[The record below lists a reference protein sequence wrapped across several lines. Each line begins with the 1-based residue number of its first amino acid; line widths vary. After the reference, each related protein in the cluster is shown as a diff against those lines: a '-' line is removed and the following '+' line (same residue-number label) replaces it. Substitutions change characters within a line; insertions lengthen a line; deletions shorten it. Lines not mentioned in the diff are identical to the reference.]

1 MTCFGLVVLC
11 LGFPASVAEFAYIKL
26 PCATSHGSGALFWAM
41 MFSPGGSKGG
51 KGLGKDPSSP
61 TQMEMGNVPIT
72 PSTPSTVTR
81 QGQGM
86 VPGQQGVSGIGVEG
100 VGNGFQVPM
109 GNGFGMMPQ
118 VPLIPGGGPSRF
130 QPQNPGLSGPQ
141 GGMAVG
147 GLTPQMQN
155 VQQVLCLAQGLSNQQ
170 LMSLIQGLQEQVQFQ
185 GRMNPS
191 NFGQVP
197 FGIPVDLGA
206 QPNSGV
212 SLGLDG
218 GSGFDGSGPKFQ
230 DVFSKSEKLSKTYAM
245 PPCGISVIT

>member
-1 MTCFGLVVLC
+1 MTCFGLVVLR
-11 LGFPASVAEFAYIKL
+11 LGFPASVAEFAYSKL

-41 MFSPGGSKGG
+41 MFFPGGSKGG
-51 KGLGKDPSSP
+51 KGLGKGPSSP

-100 VGNGFQVPM
+100 VGNGFQVAM

-155 VQQVLCLAQGLSNQQ
+155 VQQVLGLAQGLSNQQ
-170 LMSLIQGLQEQVQFQ
+170 LMSLIQGSTRASAVSRANESLKFWSSAFWVTCGSRCTTEFW
-185 GRMNPS
+185 RK
-191 NFGQVP
+191 FR
-197 FGIPVDLGA
+197 
-206 QPNSGV
+206 SGWW
-212 SLGLDG
+212 
-218 GSGFDGSGPKFQ
+218 FR
-230 DVFSKSEKLSKTYAM
+230 
-245 PPCGISVIT
+245 I